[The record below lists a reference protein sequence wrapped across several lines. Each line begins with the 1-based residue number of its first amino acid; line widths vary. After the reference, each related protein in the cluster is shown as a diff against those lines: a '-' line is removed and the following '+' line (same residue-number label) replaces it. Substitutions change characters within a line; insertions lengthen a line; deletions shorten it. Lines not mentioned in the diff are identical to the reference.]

1 MGNKT
6 QLDYLIGFWKNFSF
20 YTQGFLSP
28 SMQTLIK
35 ETIDFLQKLKES
47 GFTDSNILTKK

>member
-20 YTQGFLSP
+20 HTQGFLSP

-47 GFTDSNILTKK
+47 GFTDSRILTKK